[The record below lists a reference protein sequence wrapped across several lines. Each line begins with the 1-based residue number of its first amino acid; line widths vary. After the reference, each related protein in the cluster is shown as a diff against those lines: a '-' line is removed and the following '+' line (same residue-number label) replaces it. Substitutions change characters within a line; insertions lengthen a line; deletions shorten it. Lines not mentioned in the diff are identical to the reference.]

1 MRARTYLILLILI
14 IVAFGVGYVMG
25 YWKLHLAEEKW
36 AAARGE
42 MQSKISS
49 LEKQLALAKARE
61 KLWEIP
67 NLLAEVETHLSEK
80 NFGLADKTLDGIKEA
95 FLAAQPSLEGEVKTR
110 LDFFLPALE
119 EVKKEAGSLSPNAKK
134 KTEEA
139 RKLFEQ
145 ALRPGKKG

>member
-1 MRARTYLILLILI
+1 MRAKTFLIVVILI
-14 IVAFGVGYVMG
+14 IVAFGVGYG
-25 YWKLHLAEEKW
+25 LAYWKLLSVEKECTV
-36 AAARGE
+36 AKGE

-49 LEKQLALAKARE
+49 LEKQMALAKARE

-67 NLLAEVETHLSEK
+67 NQLAEVESHLLEK

-95 FLAAQPSLEGEVKTR
+95 FLAAQPSLEGEVKAR

-119 EVKKEAGSLSPNAKK
+119 EVKKEAGSLSPNATK